1 ENGDGIYVNID
12 NTDMTNSTDTVS
24 TLVHEQARHEMAQNG
39 QAGGLSRDDQTTLA
53 TNRGDRAGE
62 VWEAYSGLAG
72 QSTQGSS
79 NQQDWN
85 NANRNSGNV
94 QRGTQQIAA
103 INNNDLKARQLNRN
117 EASMLDKARDKI
129 NDSDSND
136 ADKQLQLERL
146 DALACAEVQCA
157 AGVSENDPLYGKL
170 SALQAEGESIKAT
183 EGVDILA
190 TLDDLGVSTVA
201 QEETEIT
208 NNFLATTRTE
218 VSDEQ
223 QFQYGAGDVIN
234 DGIDSAEK
242 LVAKADGAA
251 QAAGGVAGVVG
262 GGLITG
268 GGVAGCGPS
277 LGISCAAVP
286 AGVTLATFGGIE
298 AKEGLEKIVGD
309 HEYKNGQRVQDSFS
323 SDTHQGDRNAS
334 VELAKTVGVAVVESA
349 AAKVGLKQAGDVYD
363 KVAGKT
369 NLPSG
374 SNGSVVSDVEVVDA
388 PRTAANDAYGNESNV
403 VELSN
408 RNSNQNVDAVG
419 VEQKAT
425 GTDGALGNSIV
436 ASHGSGSGSGVS
448 GRGSVNTNVDAIKG
462 KADKVDAGDASRIG
476 QTTEEF
482 AKKNDLSPAVDIPTV
497 KSAPTRRSV
506 RAELDKLPDGQGANF
521 DVRQHADGSFSAVR
535 KDVGATPP
543 IKVTE
548 NGNLASPIKTKS
560 SATDKLTPQEKGRIL
575 QERRRDEEIAKGNK
589 VTEEVTLELSDGK
602 RTRVDLFVEE
612 PSGNVK
618 CVECKNG
625 PTAKLTDNQKQAERE
640 LPSTGATT
648 RGGNAD
654 GTSFGRDAKLDNLE
668 FEIDR
673 RDIEE

>member
-1 ENGDGIYVNID
+1 
-12 NTDMTNSTDTVS
+12 M
-24 TLVHEQARHEMAQNG
+24 HEQARHEMAQNG
-39 QAGGLSRDDQTTLA
+39 QTGGLSRDDQTTLA

-129 NDSDSND
+129 NRSDSND

-286 AGVTLATFGGIE
+286 AGVALATFGGIE

-323 SDTHQGDRNAS
+323 SDTHQGDRSAS
-334 VELAKTVGVAVVESA
+334 GELAKTVGVAVVESA
-349 AAKVGLKQAGDVYD
+349 AAKVGLKQAGDLYD
-363 KVAGKT
+363 KVAAKT
-369 NLPSG
+369 DLPSG
-374 SNGSVVSDVEVVDA
+374 NNGSVVSDVEVVDA

-408 RNSNQNVDAVG
+408 RNSNQNVDAAG
-419 VEQKAT
+419 VEKKAT
-425 GTDGALGNSIV
+425 GTDGASGNTNTIV
-436 ASHGSGSGSGVS
+436 ASHGSGSGSGVG

-462 KADKVDAGDASRIG
+462 SADKVDAGDASRIG
-476 QTTEEF
+476 QATEEF
-482 AKKNDLSPAVDIPTV
+482 AKKNDLSPAADIPTV
-497 KSAPTRRSV
+497 KSAPTRGSV

-535 KDVGATPP
+535 KDVDATPP

-548 NGNLASPIKTKS
+548 NGNLSSPIKTKS

-625 PTAKLTDNQKQAERE
+625 PAAKLTDNQKQAERE